1 MYLNRHCVNAAPP
14 PMPPPSSSLRKK
26 IALRMDVLLQ
36 RELGQGID
44 AQRMLAQPRYARD
57 VLLVCDA
64 LRGSDLAVLAQ
75 QFRHALVSVE
85 EPPSM
90 PGALGPDSKS
100 PPSLWPRSWFGAAK
114 RPQK

>member
-1 MYLNRHCVNAAPP
+1 
-14 PMPPPSSSLRKK
+14 
-26 IALRMDVLLQ
+26 MDALLQ
-36 RELGQGID
+36 RELGLGID
-44 AQRMLAQPRYARD
+44 AQRMLAQPRYTRD

-75 QFRHALVSVE
+75 QFRDASASE
-85 EPPSM
+85 EDPPSM
-90 PGALGPDSKS
+90 PGALAPDSKS